1 MRPVPFGLRRELT
14 AVPVIA
20 VLVCLL
26 ACVCICQPATAQSRP
41 NDEAFTN
48 ATVATGLAITRGACA
63 EFEAHET
70 ATWIELDGHG
80 ECLRYYAAGLRPA
93 PGPNPI
99 VAAWI
104 HGDIMGSK
112 QHQIG
117 HQEGLSVTAMIEQER
132 ALSERFGVPFIFLAR
147 PGAYGSSGRFW
158 DLRHSPREAALM
170 NAHLDALKIRY
181 GIKTWSLGGHS
192 AGGTLTAEFLAR
204 RTDLRC
210 AVISSG
216 ASAYRAYLEAHD
228 AEARLARPD
237 TWFDPY
243 ESLDRIPRDPTRRI
257 FVIGDPRETNV
268 LFRTQR
274 LYFDGLA
281 HRGHAAWLVPLERAP
296 APRHHS
302 LVDFGERATGMC
314 AKGAVS
320 DVIISTLRAMPNQPK
335 RISN

>member
-1 MRPVPFGLRRELT
+1 LT

-20 VLVCLL
+20 VLVGLL
-26 ACVCICQPATAQSRP
+26 ACVGICKPATAQSRP
-41 NDEAFTN
+41 NAEVFTN
-48 ATVATGLAITRGACA
+48 AAVATGLTITRNACA
-63 EFEAHET
+63 ELEARET
-70 ATWIELDGHG
+70 ATWIELNGQG

-117 HQEGLSVTAMIEQER
+117 HQEGLGVAAMVEQER
-132 ALSERFGVPFIFLAR
+132 ALSLQFGVPFIFLAR

-158 DLRHSPREAALM
+158 DLRHTPREAALM

-181 GIKTWSLGGHS
+181 GITAWSLGGHS

-216 ASAYRAYLEAHD
+216 APAYRAYLEAHD
-228 AEARLARPD
+228 AKARLARPG

-268 LFRTQR
+268 LFRAQR

-296 APRHHS
+296 APRYHS

-314 AKGAVS
+314 AKGAAT